1 MSNVK
6 NWREF
11 LKDVPTEILS
21 TEIDNRKEDLKSSM
35 NLDPI
40 VNDLIKELDYALTTF
55 GEYSFHDKGPDE
67 VMDINKIVRKVR
79 GNRTI
84 QEIATILTQFLDN
97 YGKISSVGSERE
109 AADLV
114 NTIITDLD
122 DMEDFD
128 DLFELDD
135 RFEY

>member
-1 MSNVK
+1 M
-6 NWREF
+6 
-11 LKDVPTEILS
+11 
-21 TEIDNRKEDLKSSM
+21 IDNRKEDLKSSL
-35 NLDPI
+35 NLDPL
-40 VNDLIKELDYALTTF
+40 VTDMIKELDYALSTF

-67 VMDINKIVRKVR
+67 VMDVSSIVKRVK

-84 QEIATILTQFLDN
+84 QEIADILTQFLDN
-97 YGKISSVGSERE
+97 YGKISSIGGDEESNY
-109 AADLV
+109 LV
-114 NTIITDLD
+114 SSIIGELD